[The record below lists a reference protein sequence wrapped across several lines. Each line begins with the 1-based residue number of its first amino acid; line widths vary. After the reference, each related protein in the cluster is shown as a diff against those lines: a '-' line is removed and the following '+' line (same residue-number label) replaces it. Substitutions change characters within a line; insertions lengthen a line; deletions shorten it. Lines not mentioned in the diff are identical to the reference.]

1 MKKKRYGVM
10 PLPIKPVMQSMM
22 PNGRTKAWILIV
34 PNLAPR
40 YKIFEVVVQEK
51 IRLRNEAARY
61 SNIFLH
67 KPMQPLQRGQCEYS
81 GGEFR

>member
-1 MKKKRYGVM
+1 MKKNKGYGVM

-22 PNGRTKAWILIV
+22 PNGRTKAWKLIV

-61 SNIFLH
+61 SNIFLY
-67 KPMQPLQRGQCEYS
+67 KPVQRGQCEYS